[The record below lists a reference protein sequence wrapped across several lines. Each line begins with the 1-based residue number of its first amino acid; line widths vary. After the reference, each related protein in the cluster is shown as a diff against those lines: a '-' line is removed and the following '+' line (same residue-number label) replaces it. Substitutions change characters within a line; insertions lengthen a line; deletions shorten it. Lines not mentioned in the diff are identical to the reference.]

1 MRGVVVI
8 PAYNEE
14 RTVGSIVKAARGC
27 PWVSDV
33 IVVSDGSTDQ
43 TPEVAAQE
51 GAKVINLQQN
61 RGKGGA
67 MAAGLQL
74 ASAEIIVFLDA
85 DLVGLTSEHVSQLMR
100 PVVSGEAEVSVGLFG
115 NGRLSTDL
123 AQKIAPFLSGQRAI
137 TQRLINLIPD
147 FSETGW
153 GVEVALTKYIKEND
167 ISVAE
172 VILDDVT
179 QIMKEE
185 KVGLLKGFASRM
197 RMYWHIVKVFGQGN
211 GVASRRD

>member
-8 PAYNEE
+8 PAFNEE
-14 RTVGSIVKAARGC
+14 RTVGAIVRAAREC
-27 PWVSDV
+27 PWVSEV

-43 TPEVAAQE
+43 TPEVAARE
-51 GAKVINLQQN
+51 GAKVISLEHNL
-61 RGKGGA
+61 GKGGA

-74 ASAEIIVFLDA
+74 ASAEIVVFLDA
-85 DLVGLTSEHVSQLMR
+85 DLVGLTAEHVALLMG
-100 PVVSGEAEVSVGLFG
+100 PVVSGRAEVSVGLFG

-137 TQRLINLIPD
+137 TRRLITLIPD

-153 GVEVALTKYIKEND
+153 GVEIALNKYIKENN
-167 ISVAE
+167 ITVEE
-172 VILDDVT
+172 VTLDDVT

-185 KVGLLKGFASRM
+185 KIGLLKGFASRL
-197 RMYWHIVKVFGQGN
+197 RMYWHIVKVLGQGN
-211 GVASRRD
+211 GMASRRD